1 MSFKKI
7 ISALLVAIL
16 FCLVFCG
23 CENEIKE
30 LKPTEQFYVN
40 DFANV
45 IDSEK
50 ETALLNKAIALDKA
64 TTAQV
69 VVVTVDS
76 LNGETP
82 EEFALNLGR
91 AWGVGNKEKNNGIVV
106 LLAVE
111 EREIRIEIGY
121 GLEGDLPDSKTGRII
136 DYYGLEYLKNDD
148 FSAGLYNVTSALIN
162 EVYIAYGQTPEESY
176 VAIENL
182 PQTNDLKKNGSK
194 IIISWIILIV
204 LVVIISLFGSRR
216 GGGGMGPMLFFMGG
230 PRFYGGHHM
239 GGGFGSGGFGG
250 RGGFSGGGGSFGG
263 GGAGRRF

>member
-7 ISALLVAIL
+7 ISTLVVL
-16 FCLVFCG
+16 CLICFVFCG
-23 CENEIKE
+23 CESERKE
-30 LKPTEQFYVN
+30 FKPTEQFYVN
-40 DFANV
+40 DFAGV
-45 IDSEK
+45 INEK
-50 ETALLNKAIALDKA
+50 DETALLNKAIALDKA
-64 TTAQV
+64 TTAQL

-91 AWGVGNKEKNNGIVV
+91 AWGVGDKEKNNGIVV
-106 LLAVE
+106 LLAVK

-136 DYYGLEYLKNDD
+136 DYYGLDYLKNDN
-148 FSAGLYNVTSALIN
+148 FSAGLYNVTNALIN

-176 VAIENL
+176 VEIDDL
-182 PQTNDLKKNGSK
+182 PQTNNLKKNGSK
-194 IIISWIILIV
+194 VIISWIILIV
-204 LVVIISLFGSRR
+204 LIVIISLLGSRR

-230 PRFYGGHHM
+230 PRFYSGSSF
-239 GGGFGSGGFGG
+239 GGGRGGFGG
-250 RGGFSGGGGSFGG
+250 GGGFSGGGGSFGG